1 MVLDDIA
8 DLFDEL
14 STQYRHKD
22 IARHFGRER
31 KYVISVKKWLQYRTE
46 CRIYSRIKTLWI

>member
-22 IARHFGRER
+22 IARHLAESENMLF
-31 KYVISVKKWLQYRTE
+31 Q
-46 CRIYSRIKTLWI
+46 